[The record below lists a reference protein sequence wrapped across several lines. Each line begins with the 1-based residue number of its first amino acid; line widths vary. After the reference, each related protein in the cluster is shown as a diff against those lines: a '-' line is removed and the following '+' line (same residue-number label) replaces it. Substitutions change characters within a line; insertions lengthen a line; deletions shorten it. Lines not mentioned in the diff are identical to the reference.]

1 MIYFISKPFKIAS
14 HPRVVPRQGCAN
26 ESRCVI
32 VCFCTPSAFWLRC
45 STWLRGSSPAT
56 RFFST
61 PPSLSTPGNSTGR
74 QKALSDCLNPFLS
87 LQNHAISLHFCVL
100 INIMHLIHSLFHA
113 NPLCYFQFHSP
124 PPTTYHMYFISSP
137 PLIPPPSHPSIYRDG
152 DAKSS
157 RHLFRFSLIYLPA
170 ILTFLLISKKYED
183 KNTAKKKTEN
193 FHSISSLLGLWMV
206 NVCGFLS
213 L

>member
-14 HPRVVPRQGCAN
+14 HPRVVPLQGCAN

-74 QKALSDCLNPFLS
+74 QKALSDCLNSFPFLTKPCNISSFLCSNQYNAFDSFIVSCKS
-87 LQNHAISLHFCVL
+87 LVLLSFPFTSTNYISHVLHF
-100 INIMHLIHSLFHA
+100 FTT
-113 NPLCYFQFHSP
+113 PHSP
-124 PPTTYHMYFISSP
+124 SLSS
-137 PLIPPPSHPSIYRDG
+137 
-152 DAKSS
+152 
-157 RHLFRFSLIYLPA
+157 
-170 ILTFLLISKKYED
+170 
-183 KNTAKKKTEN
+183 
-193 FHSISSLLGLWMV
+193 V
-206 NVCGFLS
+206 NLQRRWR
-213 L
+213 